1 MFLRTN
7 CHLYS
12 KRASR
17 VPKVPQL
24 TFGTGNRS
32 LMYGHARNNRMFP
45 DIRTQGRNLPDTK
58 CRTCYG
64 NPVTLTSLVTAT
76 FFKARTKMN
85 LNGLEIGLTKL

>member
-1 MFLRTN
+1 MFFTYKLPFVQQTCFPCTKGPAADIR
-7 CHLYS
+7 YRKQVS
-12 KRASR
+12 D
-17 VPKVPQL
+17 V
-24 TFGTGNRS
+24 
-32 LMYGHARNNRMFP
+32 GHARNNRMFP
-45 DIRTQGRNLPDTK
+45 DIRTHGRNLPDTK